1 MLDAIAFT
9 RHRADG
15 SHKGDVMI
23 PFELEFDD
31 PIKHVDP
38 IVPRVLFGNDEV
50 SGYTLMHESE
60 VVKSIFAGQWKPQC
74 AIVTLDFLIRHGRIT
89 PETDARFAEVCAALR
104 SDLGC
109 LPMPCYA

>member
-15 SHKGDVMI
+15 VHKGDVMI

-31 PIKHVDP
+31 PTNTADA
-38 IVPRVLFGNDEV
+38 IVPRIEPGNDEV
-50 SGYTLMHESE
+50 AEFELMHESE
-60 VVKSIFAGQWKPQC
+60 VIATIFAGEWKPQC
-74 AIVTLDFLIRHGRIT
+74 AVVTLDFLIRHGRIT
-89 PETDARFAEVCAALR
+89 PATDARFVEACAALR